1 MTFSSREEAGR
12 ELGRHL
18 AERGANPDV
27 VLGLPR
33 GGMVVGAE
41 VARVLQRPLDAMV
54 VRKLGHPFHR
64 EFAVGALAEHGV
76 LLLDRPALAQF
87 HVAQSDLDRVIT
99 EETERLRAYELQ
111 FHGAAKRNLAH
122 KSVLIVDDGIAT
134 GATVEAAIVSAR
146 KQKAGPVAVAAP
158 VASPRAID
166 RLSAFADEVV
176 VLVADPEFEAVGQYY
191 SYFPQTTEEEV
202 LGLLQ
207 PRV

>member
-12 ELGRHL
+12 ELGRQL

-41 VARVLQRPLDAMV
+41 VARILQRPLDALV

-76 LLLDRPALAQF
+76 LLLDRPALEQF
-87 HVAQSDLDRVIT
+87 RVAQSDLDRVIT
-99 EETERLRAYELQ
+99 EETERLRAYEFQ

-158 VASPRAID
+158 VASPHAID
-166 RLSAFADEVV
+166 RLSAFADEVI

-191 SYFPQTTEEEV
+191 SFFPQTTEEEV
-202 LGLLQ
+202 LGLLH
-207 PRV
+207 PRA